1 MNEYVYT
8 ILHIPTGRRFTCR
21 VRCYG
26 ADFLSLLNA
35 WNRAGEGKWL
45 YYSDSGSAA
54 SAIPHEIIGK
64 SAPQLELVLQPT
76 RGG

>member
-1 MNEYVYT
+1 MNEYTYT

-45 YYSDSGSAA
+45 YYSDSGADA
-54 SAIPHEIIGK
+54 CTIPHEILGK
-64 SAPQLELVLQPT
+64 SQTQLALTLESP
-76 RGG
+76 RGR